1 MVLSREASLG
11 HTSLRYHFVTGG
23 VTEGK
28 IEKPVSRVAALDQQV
43 VSDLAKREDEV
54 KRSFR
59 SKGLD
64 LRLNERVSVVRRA
77 CPWLI
82 DSYTQL
88 EIFGPQVNKKVDISL
103 RPQYKFTRYPHLIFC
118 LSINRAYSV
127 LNDISERC
135 FCKVYWRVKTTFQTI

>member
-28 IEKPVSRVAALDQQV
+28 IEKPVSRVAEQSTPAHRISQPRAANVRPALDQEV

-77 CPWLI
+77 P
-82 DSYTQL
+82 
-88 EIFGPQVNKKVDISL
+88 P
-103 RPQYKFTRYPHLIFC
+103 
-118 LSINRAYSV
+118 
-127 LNDISERC
+127 
-135 FCKVYWRVKTTFQTI
+135 